1 MIWVMRD
8 ADLEIAL
15 NAAAR
20 VMAGGRFDLVACA
33 SGDAEAAR
41 RTTAVADVFVAW
53 LRRPVTLSLSPVGI
67 REQGT
72 TEPFTPI
79 ERQNMSVVLDTSE
92 EAVFDI
98 LAKDDRGFVTKSAL
112 TLDVSGENIT
122 AEIVETPDLNT
133 PNQLVVRAVA
143 PGAGG
148 QIVLDVPD
156 DDEIPA
162 VSESFD
168 VNAGGV
174 ASLALGTPTIRE
186 QGTTEP
192 APV

>member
-1 MIWVMRD
+1 MLE

-20 VMAGGRFDLVACA
+20 VMAGGRFEMVACA
-33 SGDAEAAR
+33 NGDAEAAR
-41 RTTAVADVFVAW
+41 RVTAVADVFVTW
-53 LRRPVTLSLSPVGI
+53 LRRTARLSLLPVGI

-72 TEPFTPI
+72 MQPFRPI
-79 ERQNMSVVLDTSE
+79 ERGQNMSVVLDTSE
-92 EAVFDI
+92 EAVYDI
-98 LAKDDRGFVTKSAL
+98 LAKDDRGFLSKSAL
-112 TLDVSGENIT
+112 TLDVAGDNIT
-122 AEIVETPDLNT
+122 AEIVETPDPNT
-133 PNQLVVRAVA
+133 ANQLVVRAVA

-156 DDEIPA
+156 NDTIPA

-168 VNAGGV
+168 VNPGGV

-186 QGTTEP
+186 QGTTP
-192 APV
+192 TP